1 MSSVDPHEGFFW
13 HDESLPVNIPHDIM
27 DILPSIQDIR
37 EVEVLT
43 VHQTRLLQT
52 VGQGQSD
59 EGDELVRGPGGVV
72 GELLLLQ
79 TSVGTSVIQRRKH
92 LRNIIIGNRCVV
104 GGGWYA
110 GKHR

>member
-37 EVEVLT
+37 EMEGLTT

-52 VGQGQSD
+52 VGEGQSD
-59 EGDELVRGPGGVV
+59 EGDELVSGPGGVV

-79 TSVGTSVIQRRKH
+79 IQVGAPAI
-92 LRNIIIGNRCVV
+92 
-104 GGGWYA
+104 
-110 GKHR
+110 